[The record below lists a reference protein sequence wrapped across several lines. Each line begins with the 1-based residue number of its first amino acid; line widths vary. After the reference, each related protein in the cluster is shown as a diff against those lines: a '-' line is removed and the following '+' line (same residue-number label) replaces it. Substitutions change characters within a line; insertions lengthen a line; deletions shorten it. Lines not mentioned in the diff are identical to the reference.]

1 LILTVGPK
9 FAISLRT
16 RSGKTVRGL
25 KAGGYSIEVR
35 DRSVAHNAHLLG
47 AGVNR
52 KTGVIFKGTLTWR
65 LTLRKGTLTFLS
77 DPHKRDL
84 RGSVKVL

>member
-1 LILTVGPK
+1 LTVGPK

-16 RSGKTVRGL
+16 ATGKLVRRL
-25 KAGGYSIEVR
+25 KPGGYLVQVR

-47 AGVNR
+47 AGINR

-65 LTLRKGTLTFLS
+65 LTLKKGTLTFLS